1 MVRNLIKLF
10 NVFKY
15 VVIYFVFTLLLLLN
29 KTQNNLYFVFDLL
42 PNLDTIF
49 TFFIFIWLE
58 KKIQFS
64 KYNLFVFGLIID
76 TFNFLPLGLS
86 SISLLFTYKIIELLR
101 NYFIVDDHFI
111 YFLRDSSLFSSVYF
125 ITQWFTFS
133 FYESNF
139 FSFKFTFYNIIKN
152 IVFSNLLYL
161 IYKKYLKN
169 V

>member
-1 MVRNLIKLF
+1 MAKNLSKLF
-10 NVFKY
+10 NIFKY
-15 VVIYFVFTLLLLLN
+15 ILIYFVFILLLLLN

-49 TFFIFIWLE
+49 MFFIFIWLE
-58 KKIQFS
+58 RKIQFS

-86 SISLLFTYKIIELLR
+86 SISLLFTYKMIELLR

-111 YFLRDSSLFSSVYF
+111 YFLRDSSLFASIYF
-125 ITQWFTFS
+125 ITQWFIFS
-133 FYESNF
+133 FYENNF
-139 FSFKFTFYNIIKN
+139 FSFKFTFFNIIKN
-152 IVFSNLLYL
+152 IIFSNLLYL
-161 IYKKYLKN
+161 IYKKYLEN

>member
-1 MVRNLIKLF
+1 MARNLIKLF

-125 ITQWFTFS
+125 ITQWFVFS

>member
-1 MVRNLIKLF
+1 MARNLIKLF

-64 KYNLFVFGLIID
+64 KYNFFVFGLIID

-125 ITQWFTFS
+125 ITQWFVFS